1 MMDRPKALKRIRD
14 SVVDKSRDTSEAAR
28 QIRKV
33 SKGALE
39 AALEQTQ
46 ATSRNAVDK
55 VFPECPVPVFMLPTG
70 PSPEDYA
77 LVFRLDEILDD
88 LKSGMAVR
96 PKFEVLSAR
105 AVNYDPE
112 HLGRELKQE
121 FVGQFEAARESL
133 VQAGEVALERLELK
147 RSRASEELNKEVSGP
162 TARSLGRWAASTVF
176 ALPLALILL
185 GLGMK
190 PRTEALRL
198 LWDYRSVRADKR
210 KTQRD
215 LERELEELNS
225 KFDSKSKAFQ
235 RAVRNIDIRTHPRIQ
250 TLGRLICEVEHVVFD
265 PGDVEPGY
273 SDVPD
278 VQIDLHHPMYL
289 KRLPELYRPLLDV
302 V

>member
-1 MMDRPKALKRIRD
+1 M
-14 SVVDKSRDTSEAAR
+14 T
-28 QIRKV
+28 
-33 SKGALE
+33 
-39 AALEQTQ
+39 
-46 ATSRNAVDK
+46 
-55 VFPECPVPVFMLPTG
+55 
-70 PSPEDYA
+70 
-77 LVFRLDEILDD
+77 
-88 LKSGMAVR
+88 
-96 PKFEVLSAR
+96 VL
-105 AVNYDPE
+105 
-112 HLGRELKQE
+112 
-121 FVGQFEAARESL
+121 
-133 VQAGEVALERLELK
+133 
-147 RSRASEELNKEVSGP
+147 
-162 TARSLGRWAASTVF
+162 

-235 RAVRNIDIRTHPRIQ
+235 RAVRNIYIRTHPRIQ

-289 KRLPELYRPLLDV
+289 KRLPEHYRPLLDV

>member
-1 MMDRPKALKRIRD
+1 MDRPKALKRIRD

-88 LKSGMAVR
+88 LNSGMFVR

-162 TARSLGRWAASTVF
+162 TARSLGRWAAMTVF

-185 GLGMK
+185 VLGMK

-278 VQIDLHHPMYL
+278 VQIDPSPPYVSETAPGTL
-289 KRLPELYRPLLDV
+289 
-302 V
+302 